1 MKKTLIIATRT
12 GSLAMAQTQIV
23 VSALQKLYPA
33 LDVRIKKITSEG
45 DKDKRTTL
53 WELKSTGFFTS
64 KLEDALLAKQAD
76 PPKGLASLRPASPAK
91 RGERVEAGE
100 VSPKADVA
108 VHSFKDLPTA
118 QREGLSIAA
127 VLDRRFPEDCL
138 VSVKRIKSVDELPEG
153 AKIGTSSL
161 RRTVQAKRLRED
173 LQCVPIRGNV
183 TTRLKKLER
192 GDFDAVILARAGLER
207 LGLANKISIV
217 FDPAQFIP
225 APAQGALA
233 VQVRDDDTETK
244 EIVSRL
250 DEKGA
255 RITTTA
261 ERLVFSTLGCG
272 CHAPA
277 GVFAKIT
284 GKKITISAFYSDA
297 DGKNLAQSSLTG
309 PVTNSETLAQSL
321 AKNLLKQI

>member
-1 MKKTLIIATRT
+1 MKKTLIVATRD
-12 GSLAMAQTQIV
+12 GSLALAQTEIV
-23 VSALQKLYPA
+23 VSTLGNLYPD
-33 LDVRIKKITSEG
+33 LDIRIKKITSEG
-45 DKDKRTTL
+45 DKDRRTTL

-64 KLEDALLAKQAD
+64 KLEDALLASEAD
-76 PPKGLASLRPASPAK
+76 I
-91 RGERVEAGE
+91 
-100 VSPKADVA
+100 A

-118 QREGLSIAA
+118 IREGLTIAA
-127 VLDRRFPEDCL
+127 VLDRRYPEDCL
-138 VSVKRIKSVDELPEG
+138 VSAGGTAILAVSSRAGSPCHELPKG

-161 RRTVQAKRLRED
+161 RRTVQLKRLRGD

-183 TTRLKKLER
+183 TTRLKKLEQ
-192 GDFDAVILARAGLER
+192 GDFDAIVLARAGLER
-207 LGLANKISIV
+207 MGLANKISIV

-250 DEKGA
+250 DDKEA

-261 ERLVFSTLGCG
+261 ERLVFAALGCG

-284 GKKITISAFYSDA
+284 GEKITISAFYSDA
-297 DGKNLAQSSLTG
+297 DGKTLAQSSLTG
-309 PVTNSETLAQSL
+309 PVSNFETLAQSL